1 MSTTEAYLDL
11 HRDTPVAMLDHEIT
25 DRRAWTRDTV

>member
-11 HRDTPVAMLDHEIT
+11 HRHAPVAMLDHEIT
-25 DRRAWTRDTV
+25 IAARGRARR